1 MTKTDL
7 LIVGLGNPG
16 PQYETTRHNIGWL
29 ILDEFAYEKKLDF
42 SEPSNYLISEFKY
55 AGKQCAL
62 MKPLTYMNLSGRAVR
77 SYANKHELGPD
88 RIVVISDEYN
98 FPLGKVQLKK
108 GGSDGGHNGLK
119 SLIAE
124 LGTPAFWRLRAGISK
139 DFGPGGLVDYVLGQF
154 NESEIPDLNISIEK
168 GAKAITTILKNGPQK
183 AVAAINIKKAETTEA
198 PKQKPSK
205 NSLDK
210 GNENSK
216 DVNDK

>member
-1 MTKTDL
+1 MSKTDL

-29 ILDEFAYEKKLDF
+29 ILDEFAARRELEF
-42 SEPSNYLISEFKY
+42 TEPSNYLLSEFKF
-55 AGKQCAL
+55 AGKQAAL
-62 MKPLTYMNLSGRAVR
+62 MKPLTYMNLSGKAVKN
-77 SYANKHELGPD
+77 YAGKHGLAPD

-154 NESEIPDLNISIEK
+154 SEEEVPDLERAIDR
-168 GAKAITTILKNGPQK
+168 GAEAIALILKNGPQK
-183 AVAAINIKKAETTEA
+183 AVAH
-198 PKQKPSK
+198 
-205 NSLDK
+205 
-210 GNENSK
+210 
-216 DVNDK
+216 VNVRKEGEG